1 MIRHCNKLQC
11 LLHFICSCENRE
23 TLTFQ
28 RFWIIISQDISVIS
42 RIYPPQIKVNKE
54 SIMLMNNPVFF
65 RKSLC
70 HIITVAMLV
79 SLLGS
84 FCMVNAADSY
94 GYSKVCRVTAST
106 LNVRKG
112 AGDTYTKL
120 GMLKKGT
127 YKVIL
132 SSKKDKKGT
141 TWYKVYY

>member
-1 MIRHCNKLQC
+1 
-11 LLHFICSCENRE
+11 
-23 TLTFQ
+23 
-28 RFWIIISQDISVIS
+28 
-42 RIYPPQIKVNKE
+42 
-54 SIMLMNNPVFF
+54 MLMNNPVFF

-132 SSKKDKKGT
+132 SSKKDKKELHGT
-141 TWYKVYY
+141 RYTIQVPKQVIYVLSTLT